1 MGNKDLRKSADI
13 IYSICNKNGS
23 NKLTGYFSTSPSNT
37 WINNDGYLAIRSV
50 TRNNNSI
57 FDTMAT
63 VFDDNVIMKQLETK
77 EDNVFYDLISWT
89 ADGKECTVVN
99 FETKE
104 DLEKVY
110 KNVTDKYRQHI
121 NLGNIEQICN
131 ETGTT
136 YSNIDY
142 KKFDS
147 SKKKESKITAASLVD
162 ELETRNYESEV
173 KESNNIKVS

>member
-1 MGNKDLRKSADI
+1 MSQKDLRKSADI
-13 IYSICNKNGS
+13 IYSICSKNGS

-37 WINNDGYLAIRSV
+37 WINADGYLEIRSV

-57 FDTMAT
+57 FDTIGT
-63 VFDDNVIMKQLETK
+63 IFDDNVIMKQIETK

-89 ADGKECTVVN
+89 SDGKECTIVN

-110 KNVTDKYRQHI
+110 KIVSEKHRQYVNI
-121 NLGNIEQICN
+121 SNIEQICN
-131 ETGTT
+131 EVGTMYT
-136 YSNIDY
+136 NIDY

-147 SKKKESKITAASLVD
+147 SKKKESKITAESLVD
-162 ELETRNYESEV
+162 ELEARNYESEV
-173 KESNNIKVS
+173 KESRNMKVS